1 VRLRVTCYG
10 ESEFGEFAH
19 RKINASVRLDVVDD
33 FDQPSP
39 FTDVTS

>member
-1 VRLRVTCYG
+1 MANGSSVNLPT
-10 ESEFGEFAH
+10 